1 MERANRQFLLS
12 GTDRGVLFGLV
23 VRKPASGLTATYDGG
38 IVRVGSGVLPVP
50 TVEKIVSGSTIA
62 ITASRDAYL
71 YVDANGVLQKIEKTL
86 GAAKPTIADIG
97 VNSEFVAKVVTDGS
111 NITTVSDLR
120 RDSPHGEIRVVD
132 VLGSFVTAEQSGND
146 QLIPVNGR
154 LLAVAAIVTSVLGG
168 TDAGT
173 ITPAIGE
180 NDVYTGVTMDVAI
193 SFPLSSANGVRRLSF
208 ATALNAIRAG
218 NYLRLTTAKTTTGG
232 LVHMQ
237 AFIEVAR

>member
-1 MERANRQFLLS
+1 
-12 GTDRGVLFGLV
+12 VLFGLV

-38 IVRVGSGVLPVP
+38 FVRVGSGNLPVP
-50 TVEKIVSGSTIA
+50 IVEKVVSGSTIA
-62 ITASRDAYL
+62 ITASKDAYL

-97 VNSEFVAKVVTDGS
+97 VNSEFIAKVVTDGS
-111 NITTVSDLR
+111 NITSVTDLR
-120 RDSPHGEIRVVD
+120 RDSPHGVIEQLD
-132 VLGSFVTAEQSGND
+132 LQGSFVTAEQSDNAE
-146 QLIPVNGR
+146 LIAFNGR
-154 LLAVAAIVTSVLGG
+154 LLAVQAVVTSVLGG

-173 ITPAIGE
+173 IVPAIGE

-208 ATALNAIRAG
+208 ATALNAIRSG

-237 AFIEVAR
+237 AFFEVAR